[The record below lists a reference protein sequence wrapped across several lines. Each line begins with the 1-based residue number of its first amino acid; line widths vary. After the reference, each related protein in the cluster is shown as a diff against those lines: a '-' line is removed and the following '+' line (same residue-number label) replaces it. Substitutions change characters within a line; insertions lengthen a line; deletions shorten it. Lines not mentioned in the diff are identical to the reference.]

1 MHVQRL
7 VSFPMYDFPEVRH
20 YTIRFWNAVVDQLAK
35 EGVPDLRETIVPDPA
50 CEKSVAEG
58 SLLLGQ
64 VCGYPLTHAY
74 SGQLRVIATP
84 CYSTPYSSG
93 PEYCSVV
100 VVRKDSTYQTVADLR
115 HTRCAVNGYDS
126 NSGMNMLRALVAP
139 LSHNGRFFSKVFATG
154 SHKSSLDNIASGN
167 ADCCAIDCVLYTLF
181 LRYDVPEAKQ
191 TRVLPTPGF
200 GHKRHRAALR
210 ANAGRTSLSIR
221 GLASLALA
229 YPAVSGGPIRCGD

>member
-1 MHVQRL
+1 MYARARYAPVRIGMPVQRL
-7 VSFPMYDFPEVRH
+7 VNFSTYDFPEVRDH
-20 YTIRFWNAVVDQLAK
+20 TIRFSNAVIDQLAQR
-35 EGVPDLRETIVPDPA
+35 GFLAETVLTDA
-50 CEKSVAEG
+50 EWKKSVAEG
-58 SLLLGQ
+58 SLLMGQ

-74 SGQLRVIATP
+74 SGRLRVIATP

-100 VVRKDSTYQTVADLR
+100 VVRRDSTYQTVADLR

-126 NSGMNMLRALVAP
+126 NSAMNMLRALVAP

-181 LRYDVPEAKQ
+181 LRYDVPE
-191 TRVLPTPGF
+191 
-200 GHKRHRAALR
+200 
-210 ANAGRTSLSIR
+210 
-221 GLASLALA
+221 
-229 YPAVSGGPIRCGD
+229 